1 MNTVKLLNDSRLQPS
16 QKRRLTFWNKNY
28 FACMMLASLLGTY
41 LDLFFVGKQMYEFPV
56 RLLPRIF
63 SINIAFTLIGLPVF
77 VMIFIS
83 CISKV
88 NKWGRAG
95 IIFFVSLLMP
105 IFEKFAEV
113 LGFFV
118 HNEQWNH
125 LYTFFGYLLF
135 LTIISAFYQ
144 WLEKQTR

>member
-1 MNTVKLLNDSRLQPS
+1 
-16 QKRRLTFWNKNY
+16 
-28 FACMMLASLLGTY
+28 
-41 LDLFFVGKQMYEFPV
+41 MYEFPV